1 MAKKEQAALESAI
14 EMLSTQHDEVD
25 GMFGD
30 YKKLMDL
37 EAPASKRKALAEKIC
52 KALTDHAQL
61 EETIFYPA
69 ARKAL
74 DKDAEEIMD
83 HADVEHATLK
93 GLIERITSSPG
104 DDPHFDALVHV
115 LAEYVKHHVE
125 EEEDEMFSELR
136 KEEADMTDALKQMKA
151 FKPKG

>member
-1 MAKKEQAALESAI
+1 MARKEHAALEGAI
-14 EMLSTQHDEVD
+14 EMLSKQHDEVD
-25 GMFGD
+25 DMFAD

-37 EAPASKRKALAEKIC
+37 EAPASKRKALADRIC
-52 KALTDHAQL
+52 TALADHAEL

-69 ARKAL
+69 AREAL
-74 DKDAEEIMD
+74 DKDAEAIMD

-93 GLIERITSSPG
+93 GLIERISTSPG

-115 LAEYVKHHVE
+115 MAEYVKHHVE

-136 KEEADMTDALKQMKA
+136 KEEADFTEAYKQMKA

>member
-1 MAKKEQAALESAI
+1 MAKKEKAALESAI
-14 EMLSTQHDEVD
+14 EFLSKQHEEVD

-37 EAPASKRKALAEKIC
+37 EAPASKRKALADKIC
-52 KALTDHAQL
+52 KALTQHAEL

-69 ARKAL
+69 AREAL
-74 DKDAEEIMD
+74 EKDAEEIMD

-93 GLIERITSSPG
+93 GLIERISTSTG

-115 LAEYVKHHVE
+115 MAEYVKHHVE

-136 KEEADMTDALKQMKA
+136 KAEADMDSVLERMKS
-151 FKPKG
+151 FRP

>member
-1 MAKKEQAALESAI
+1 MSRKEQAALESAI
-14 EMLSTQHDEVD
+14 EMLSTQHDDVD

-37 EAPASKRKALAEKIC
+37 EAPASKRKALADKIC
-52 KALTDHAQL
+52 KALTDHAEL

-69 ARKAL
+69 AREAL
-74 DKDAEEIMD
+74 DKDSEEIMD

-93 GLIERITSSPG
+93 GLIERISTSPG

-115 LAEYVKHHVE
+115 MGEYVKHHVE

-136 KEEADMTDALKQMKA
+136 KTEADMSDVFKQMQA
-151 FKPKG
+151 FKPKR

>member
-14 EMLSTQHDEVD
+14 EMLSQQHDDVD
-25 GMFGD
+25 GMFDD

-37 EAPASKRKALAEKIC
+37 EAPASKRKALADRIC
-52 KALTDHAQL
+52 KALTAHAEL
-61 EETIFYPA
+61 EETVFYPA
-69 ARKAL
+69 AREAL
-74 DKDAEEIMD
+74 GEEEAEIMD

-93 GLIERITSSPG
+93 GLIERIGTSPG

-115 LAEYVKHHVE
+115 MGEYVKHHVE
-125 EEEDEMFSELR
+125 EEEHEMFSELR
-136 KEEADMTDALKQMKA
+136 KQEADMGETWKRMQA

>member
-14 EMLSTQHDEVD
+14 EMLSQQHDEVD

-37 EAPASKRKALAEKIC
+37 EAPASKRKALATKIC
-52 KALTDHAQL
+52 KALTDHAEL
-61 EETIFYPA
+61 EETVFYPA
-69 ARKAL
+69 AREAL

-93 GLIERITSSPG
+93 GLIERITNSPG

-125 EEEDEMFSELR
+125 EEENQMFSDLR
-136 KEEADMTDALKQMKA
+136 KEEADMTEAYKQMKA

>member
-1 MAKKEQAALESAI
+1 MSKKEQAALESAI
-14 EMLSTQHDEVD
+14 EMLSKQHDDVD
-25 GMFGD
+25 DMFGD

-37 EAPASKRKALAEKIC
+37 EAPASKRKALADKIC
-52 KALTDHAQL
+52 QALSDHAKL

-69 ARKAL
+69 AREAL
-74 DKDAEEIMD
+74 DKDAEDIMD

-93 GLIERITSSPG
+93 GLIERISTSNG
-104 DDPHFDALVHV
+104 EDPHFDALVHV

-136 KEEADMTDALKQMKA
+136 KAEADMGDVVNKMKA

>member
-14 EMLSTQHDEVD
+14 EMLSKQHDDVD

-37 EAPASKRKALAEKIC
+37 EEPASKRKALAMKIC
-52 KALTDHAQL
+52 KALADHAEL

-69 ARKAL
+69 ARAAL
-74 DKDAEEIMD
+74 DKDAEDIMD

-93 GLIERITSSPG
+93 GLIERITNSAG

-115 LAEYVKHHVE
+115 MAEYVKHHVE

-136 KEEADMTDALKQMKA
+136 KEEADMTEAYKKMKT

>member
-1 MAKKEQAALESAI
+1 M
-14 EMLSTQHDEVD
+14 QHDEVD
-25 GMFGD
+25 DMFGD

-37 EAPASKRKALAEKIC
+37 EAPASKRKALADRIC
-52 KALTDHAQL
+52 QKLTAHAEL

-69 ARKAL
+69 ARAVM

-93 GLIERITSSPG
+93 GLIERSSTSPG

-115 LAEYVKHHVE
+115 MAEYVKHHVE

-136 KEEADMTDALKQMKA
+136 KEEADMTETLKQMKA
-151 FKPKG
+151 FKPKN

>member
-83 HADVEHATLK
+83 HADVEHASLK

>member
-1 MAKKEQAALESAI
+1 MSKKEQAALESAI
-14 EMLSTQHDEVD
+14 EMLGKQHDEVD
-25 GMFGD
+25 DMFGD

-37 EAPASKRKALAEKIC
+37 EAPASKRKALADKIC
-52 KALTDHAQL
+52 KALSDHAEL

-69 ARKAL
+69 AREAL

-93 GLIERITSSPG
+93 GLIERISTSPG

-115 LAEYVKHHVE
+115 MAEYVKHHVE

-136 KEEADMTDALKQMKA
+136 KAEADMGGVVEHMKA

>member
-1 MAKKEQAALESAI
+1 MSRKEQAALETAI
-14 EMLSTQHDEVD
+14 EMLGKQHDEVD
-25 GMFGD
+25 DMFGD

-37 EAPASKRKALAEKIC
+37 EAPASKRKALADKIC
-52 KALTDHAQL
+52 KALSDHAEL

-69 ARKAL
+69 AREAL

-93 GLIERITSSPG
+93 GLIERISTSPG

-115 LAEYVKHHVE
+115 MAEYVKHHVE

-136 KEEADMTDALKQMKA
+136 KAEADMGGVVEQMTA

>member
-1 MAKKEQAALESAI
+1 MARKEQSALESAI
-14 EMLSTQHDEVD
+14 AMLSKQHDEVD
-25 GMFGD
+25 DLFGD

-37 EAPASKRKALAEKIC
+37 EAPPRKRKALADRIC
-52 KALTDHAQL
+52 QALADHAEL

-69 ARKAL
+69 AREAL
-74 DKDAEEIMD
+74 DKNTEDVMD

-115 LAEYVKHHVE
+115 MGEYVKHHVE
-125 EEEDEMFSELR
+125 EEEDQMFSELR
-136 KEEADMTDALKQMKA
+136 KQEADMRAAWKRMKT
-151 FKPKG
+151 FKPSR

>member
-1 MAKKEQAALESAI
+1 MARKEQAALEAAI
-14 EMLSTQHDEVD
+14 EMLTKQHDEVD
-25 GMFGD
+25 DMFGQ

-37 EAPASKRKALAEKIC
+37 EAPASKRKALADKIC
-52 KALTDHAQL
+52 KALTDHAEL
-61 EETIFYPA
+61 EESTFYPA
-69 ARKAL
+69 AREVL
-74 DKDAEEIMD
+74 DKDSEEIVD

-93 GLIERITSSPG
+93 GLIERISTSPG

-115 LAEYVKHHVE
+115 MAEYVKHHVE

-136 KEEADMTDALKQMKA
+136 KQEPDMSQTLKEMKA

>member
-14 EMLSTQHDEVD
+14 EMLSTQHDDVD

-37 EAPASKRKALAEKIC
+37 EAPASNRKALATKIC
-52 KALTDHAQL
+52 KALADHAEL

-69 ARKAL
+69 ARAAL
-74 DKDAEEIMD
+74 DKDAEDIMD

-93 GLIERITSSPG
+93 GLIERITNSAG

-115 LAEYVKHHVE
+115 MAEYVKHHVE

-136 KEEADMTDALKQMKA
+136 KEEADMTEAYKKMKA

>member
-1 MAKKEQAALESAI
+1 MARKEQAALESAI
-14 EMLSTQHDEVD
+14 EMLSKQHDAVD
-25 GMFGD
+25 DMFAD

-37 EAPASKRKALAEKIC
+37 EAPASKRKALANKIC
-52 KALTDHAQL
+52 KALTDHAEL
-61 EETIFYPA
+61 EEITFYPA
-69 ARKAL
+69 ARAAL
-74 DKDAEEIMD
+74 DKDAEDIID

-93 GLIERITSSPG
+93 GLIERISTSSG
-104 DDPHFDALVHV
+104 DNPHFDALVHV

-136 KEEADMTDALKQMKA
+136 KAEGHMGDVIKQMKA

>member
-1 MAKKEQAALESAI
+1 MSRKEQAALESAI
-14 EMLSTQHDEVD
+14 EMLSGQHDEVD
-25 GMFGD
+25 DMFGD

-37 EAPASKRKALAEKIC
+37 EAPASKRKALADKIC
-52 KALTDHAQL
+52 KALTDHAEL

-69 ARKAL
+69 AREAL
-74 DKDAEEIMD
+74 DKDSEEIMD
-83 HADVEHATLK
+83 HSDVEHATLK
-93 GLIERITSSPG
+93 GLIERISTSPG

-115 LAEYVKHHVE
+115 MAEYVKHHVE

-136 KEEADMTDALKQMKA
+136 KAEADMSGVFKQMQS

>member
-1 MAKKEQAALESAI
+1 MSKKEQAALESAI
-14 EMLSTQHDEVD
+14 EMLGKQHDEVD
-25 GMFGD
+25 DMFGD

-37 EAPASKRKALAEKIC
+37 EAPASKRKALADKIC
-52 KALTDHAQL
+52 KALSDHAEL

-69 ARKAL
+69 AREAL
-74 DKDAEEIMD
+74 DKDSEEIMD

-93 GLIERITSSPG
+93 GLIERISTSPG

-115 LAEYVKHHVE
+115 MAEYVKHHVE

-136 KEEADMTDALKQMKA
+136 KAEADMGGLVEQMKA

>member
-14 EMLSTQHDEVD
+14 EMLSKQHDDVD
-25 GMFGD
+25 DMFGD

-37 EAPASKRKALAEKIC
+37 EAPASKRKALADKIC
-52 KALTDHAQL
+52 KALTEHAEL

-69 ARKAL
+69 AREAL

-93 GLIERITSSPG
+93 GLIERITGSPG

-115 LAEYVKHHVE
+115 MAEYVKHHVE

-136 KEEADMTDALKQMKA
+136 KEEADMSEAWKQMKA
-151 FKPKG
+151 FKPSR

>member
-1 MAKKEQAALESAI
+1 MAKKEQKALEAAI

-25 GMFGD
+25 DMFGD

-37 EAPASKRKALAEKIC
+37 EAPASKRKTLATKIC
-52 KALTDHAQL
+52 NALTAHAEL

-74 DKDAEEIMD
+74 DKEAEDIMD

-93 GLIERITSSPG
+93 GLIERITTSKA

-115 LAEYVKHHVE
+115 MAEYVKHHVE

-136 KEEADMTDALKQMKA
+136 KAEADMTATLKQMKA
-151 FKPKG
+151 FKPKH